1 MVLEPLVCDSIDE
14 QKYKK
19 WEKLCYDNGGDIND
33 IIIVII
39 KIKFVKQVWHQMVEM
54 GVSQPI
60 QNCKRY
66 GYLWSINVGWE

>member
-39 KIKFVKQVWHQMVEM
+39 KIKFVRQVL
-54 GVSQPI
+54 
-60 QNCKRY
+60 N
-66 GYLWSINVGWE
+66 GWNGGKPTHTKL